1 VADTAPSFVADA
13 AQTELPPKRR
23 TGALALCTVL
33 VVLLAHWWTLGEI
46 ATLLGPLGE
55 PAQAPSDITS
65 PMLTRTITL
74 PPDVA
79 AAAPPAAPAAP
90 APRPLEVPPAPPSDL
105 MQVATSPAPALETLP
120 VPAPLPEAQE
130 PPPDP
135 PPPPEPPATAPMP
148 RAAASAPA
156 IPSEPDEKVAAAPV
170 PLPLPVTA
178 PEPEREPAPTPTPT
192 PAVPAAPPVPAPL
205 PAPDAKVA
213 ESPAPAPKPQPEP
226 APAPVVPAPAP
237 APAAAP
243 VQAPPSRPLVWPGS
257 KVLAYQLEI
266 NSFPLPA
273 RAELRWRHDG
283 AQYEASLALQS
294 LISVTRS
301 SKGAITPQGLEP
313 LRYGEKITARGET
326 AVHFQRDK
334 GIVSFSN
341 NKPSAVL
348 MAGMQDEVSVFFQ
361 VAAMLGGSPQH
372 FVIGTEIPLQTAESR
387 AVRAMVF
394 VVGKSE
400 VVDLP
405 GGRVPTI
412 YLSHT
417 EPPRFDGGRSS
428 KGEIWAAPGLDYL
441 PVRIRITEPSGT
453 TYDLRWS
460 QTLAP

>member
-1 VADTAPSFVADA
+1 
-13 AQTELPPKRR
+13 
-23 TGALALCTVL
+23 
-33 VVLLAHWWTLGEI
+33 
-46 ATLLGPLGE
+46 
-55 PAQAPSDITS
+55 
-65 PMLTRTITL
+65 M
-74 PPDVA
+74 
-79 AAAPPAAPAAP
+79 
-90 APRPLEVPPAPPSDL
+90 
-105 MQVATSPAPALETLP
+105 
-120 VPAPLPEAQE
+120 
-130 PPPDP
+130 
-135 PPPPEPPATAPMP
+135 
-148 RAAASAPA
+148 
-156 IPSEPDEKVAAAPV
+156 
-170 PLPLPVTA
+170 
-178 PEPEREPAPTPTPT
+178 
-192 PAVPAAPPVPAPL
+192 
-205 PAPDAKVA
+205 
-213 ESPAPAPKPQPEP
+213 
-226 APAPVVPAPAP
+226 
-237 APAAAP
+237 
-243 VQAPPSRPLVWPGS
+243 VWPGS

-348 MAGMQDEVSVFFQ
+348 LAGMQDEVSVFFQ

>member
-1 VADTAPSFVADA
+1 MADTAPSFAADA
-13 AQTELPPKRR
+13 AQTGLPLKRR

-79 AAAPPAAPAAP
+79 AAAPPAAPVAP
-90 APRPLEVPPAPPSDL
+90 APRPFEAPPADL
-105 MQVATSPAPALETLP
+105 MQVATSPAPTLEALP
-120 VPAPLPEAQE
+120 MPAPLPEAQE

-135 PPPPEPPATAPMP
+135 PPPPEPPAAVPMP
-148 RAAASAPA
+148 LAAASAPA
-156 IPSEPDEKVAAAPV
+156 VPSAPDEKVAAAPV
-170 PLPLPVTA
+170 PIPLAVTA
-178 PEPEREPAPTPTPT
+178 PEPERDPAPKPL
-192 PAVPAAPPVPAPL
+192 APAAPPVPAPL

-226 APAPVVPAPAP
+226 APAPAF
-237 APAAAP
+237 P
-243 VQAPPSRPLVWPGS
+243 VRPFAWPGS

-348 MAGMQDEVSVFFQ
+348 LAGMQDEVSVFFQ
-361 VAAMLGGSPQH
+361 VAARLGGSPQH
-372 FVIGTEIPLQTAESR
+372 FVPGTEIPLQTAESR
-387 AVRAMVF
+387 AVRTMVF
-394 VVGKSE
+394 VVGKTE
-400 VVDLP
+400 LMDLP

-417 EPPRFDGGRSS
+417 EPPAFEGARSS

>member
-1 VADTAPSFVADA
+1 MAEA
-13 AQTELPPKRR
+13 ASSSAAESALPGSPPGRQKWL
-23 TGALALCTVL
+23 AALCTLAL
-33 VVLLAHWWTLGEI
+33 VVLLHWWTLGEI
-46 ATLLGPLGE
+46 AALIGPSSD
-55 PAQAPSDITS
+55 PAQPPSDITS

-74 PPDVA
+74 PVETPVA
-79 AAAPPAAPAAP
+79 APPAPPAAPTPRPREMPAP
-90 APRPLEVPPAPPSDL
+90 AAE
-105 MQVATSPAPALETLP
+105 MQVATSPAPALEAVPMPAP
-120 VPAPLPEAQE
+120 VPAAQE
-130 PPPDP
+130 PPPEP
-135 PPPPEPPATAPMP
+135 PQPPEPPAPVAMP
-148 RAAASAPA
+148 LAAASAPA
-156 IPSEPDEKVAAAPV
+156 TPPAPEEKIAAAPV
-170 PLPLPVTA
+170 PIPMPVPA
-178 PEPEREPAPTPTPT
+178 PKPEPEPAPL
-192 PAVPAAPPVPAPL
+192 VPPAPPVPAP
-205 PAPDAKVA
+205 PPVPDAK
-213 ESPAPAPKPQPEP
+213 APEQPVPPPKVQPEP
-226 APAPVVPAPAP
+226 APAIPVAPPAPS
-237 APAAAP
+237 
-243 VQAPPSRPLVWPGS
+243 PPSRPLVWPGS
-257 KVLAYQLEI
+257 KVLTYQLEI

-348 MAGMQDEVSVFFQ
+348 LAGMQDEVSVFFQ

-372 FVIGTEIPLQTAESR
+372 FVLGTEIPLQTAESR
-387 AVRAMVF
+387 AVRTMVF

-417 EPPRFDGGRSS
+417 EPPGFEGARSS

-460 QTLAP
+460 QTQAP

>member
-1 VADTAPSFVADA
+1 
-13 AQTELPPKRR
+13 
-23 TGALALCTVL
+23 
-33 VVLLAHWWTLGEI
+33 
-46 ATLLGPLGE
+46 
-55 PAQAPSDITS
+55 
-65 PMLTRTITL
+65 M
-74 PPDVA
+74 
-79 AAAPPAAPAAP
+79 
-90 APRPLEVPPAPPSDL
+90 
-105 MQVATSPAPALETLP
+105 
-120 VPAPLPEAQE
+120 PAPLPEAQE

-135 PPPPEPPATAPMP
+135 PPPPEPPAAVPMP
-148 RAAASAPA
+148 LAAASAPA
-156 IPSEPDEKVAAAPV
+156 APSAPDEKVAAAPV
-170 PLPLPVTA
+170 PIPLAVTA
-178 PEPEREPAPTPTPT
+178 PEPERDPAPKPL
-192 PAVPAAPPVPAPL
+192 APAAPPVPAPL

-226 APAPVVPAPAP
+226 APAPAF
-237 APAAAP
+237 P
-243 VQAPPSRPLVWPGS
+243 VRPFAWPGS

-348 MAGMQDEVSVFFQ
+348 LAGMQDEVSVFFQ

-372 FVIGTEIPLQTAESR
+372 FVPGTEIPLQTAESR
-387 AVRAMVF
+387 AVRTMVF
-394 VVGKSE
+394 VVGKTE
-400 VVDLP
+400 LTDLP

-417 EPPRFDGGRSS
+417 EPPAFEGARSS

>member
-1 VADTAPSFVADA
+1 MADA
-13 AQTELPPKRR
+13 APSSAIESARPGSPPGRQKWL
-23 TGALALCTVL
+23 AALCTLAL
-33 VVLLAHWWTLGEI
+33 VVLLHWWTLGEI
-46 ATLLGPLGE
+46 AALIGPLGDPE
-55 PAQAPSDITS
+55 QSPSDITS
-65 PMLTRTITL
+65 PILTRTITL
-74 PPDVA
+74 PVETSAVA
-79 AAAPPAAPAAP
+79 SPAPPAAPV
-90 APRPLEVPPAPPSDL
+90 PRPLESPAPATE
-105 MQVATSPAPALETLP
+105 MQAATSPAPALEAVS
-120 VPAPLPEAQE
+120 VPAPVPVAQE
-130 PPPDP
+130 PPSEP
-135 PPPPEPPATAPMP
+135 PQPLEPPAPVAMP
-148 RAAASAPA
+148 LAAASAPSA
-156 IPSEPDEKVAAAPV
+156 PVAPPAPEEKVAVAPV
-170 PLPLPVTA
+170 PIPLPA
-178 PEPEREPAPTPTPT
+178 PAPKPEAEPTPG
-192 PAVPAAPPVPAPL
+192 VPPAPPVPAPL
-205 PAPDAKVA
+205 PDAKA
-213 ESPAPAPKPQPEP
+213 PEQPASAPKVQPEP
-226 APAPVVPAPAP
+226 APAIPVAPPTPAPTSAAASVPAS
-237 APAAAP
+237 
-243 VQAPPSRPLVWPGS
+243 APPSRPLLWPGS

-313 LRYGEKITARGET
+313 LRYGEKITARGES

-341 NKPSAVL
+341 NKPNAVL
-348 MAGMQDEVSVFFQ
+348 LAGMQDEVSVFFQ

-372 FVIGTEIPLQTAESR
+372 FVPGTEIPLQTAESR
-387 AVRAMVF
+387 AVRTMVF
-394 VVGKSE
+394 VVGKTE
-400 VVDLP
+400 LMDLP

-417 EPPRFDGGRSS
+417 EPPAFEGARSS

>member
-1 VADTAPSFVADA
+1 MADTAPSFAADA
-13 AQTELPPKRR
+13 AQTGLPLKRR

-74 PPDVA
+74 PVETSA
-79 AAAPPAAPAAP
+79 ETPPAPPAAP
-90 APRPLEVPPAPPSDL
+90 APRPFEAPPADL
-105 MQVATSPAPALETLP
+105 MQVATSPAPTLEALP
-120 VPAPLPEAQE
+120 MPAPLPEAQE

-135 PPPPEPPATAPMP
+135 PPPPEPPAAVPMP
-148 RAAASAPA
+148 LAAASAPA
-156 IPSEPDEKVAAAPV
+156 VPSAPDEKVAAAPV
-170 PLPLPVTA
+170 PIPLAVTA
-178 PEPEREPAPTPTPT
+178 PEPERDPAPKPL
-192 PAVPAAPPVPAPL
+192 APAAPPVPAPL

-226 APAPVVPAPAP
+226 APAPAF
-237 APAAAP
+237 P
-243 VQAPPSRPLVWPGS
+243 VRPFAWPGS

-341 NKPSAVL
+341 NKPSAAL
-348 MAGMQDEVSVFFQ
+348 LAGMQDEVSVFFQ

-372 FVIGTEIPLQTAESR
+372 YVPGTEIPLQTAESR
-387 AVRAMVF
+387 AVRTMVF
-394 VVGKSE
+394 VVGKTE
-400 VVDLP
+400 LMDLP

-417 EPPRFDGGRSS
+417 EPPAFEGARSS

>member
-1 VADTAPSFVADA
+1 
-13 AQTELPPKRR
+13 
-23 TGALALCTVL
+23 
-33 VVLLAHWWTLGEI
+33 
-46 ATLLGPLGE
+46 
-55 PAQAPSDITS
+55 
-65 PMLTRTITL
+65 MLT
-74 PPDVA
+74 
-79 AAAPPAAPAAP
+79 
-90 APRPLEVPPAPPSDL
+90 
-105 MQVATSPAPALETLP
+105 
-120 VPAPLPEAQE
+120 
-130 PPPDP
+130 
-135 PPPPEPPATAPMP
+135 
-148 RAAASAPA
+148 
-156 IPSEPDEKVAAAPV
+156 
-170 PLPLPVTA
+170 
-178 PEPEREPAPTPTPT
+178 
-192 PAVPAAPPVPAPL
+192 
-205 PAPDAKVA
+205 
-213 ESPAPAPKPQPEP
+213 
-226 APAPVVPAPAP
+226 
-237 APAAAP
+237 
-243 VQAPPSRPLVWPGS
+243 
-257 KVLAYQLEI
+257 YQLEI

-361 VAAMLGGSPQH
+361 VAAMMGGSPQH
-372 FVIGTEIPLQTAESR
+372 FVAGTEIPLQTAESR

>member
-1 VADTAPSFVADA
+1 
-13 AQTELPPKRR
+13 
-23 TGALALCTVL
+23 
-33 VVLLAHWWTLGEI
+33 
-46 ATLLGPLGE
+46 
-55 PAQAPSDITS
+55 
-65 PMLTRTITL
+65 
-74 PPDVA
+74 
-79 AAAPPAAPAAP
+79 
-90 APRPLEVPPAPPSDL
+90 
-105 MQVATSPAPALETLP
+105 
-120 VPAPLPEAQE
+120 VPAF
-130 PPPDP
+130 
-135 PPPPEPPATAPMP
+135 
-148 RAAASAPA
+148 
-156 IPSEPDEKVAAAPV
+156 
-170 PLPLPVTA
+170 
-178 PEPEREPAPTPTPT
+178 
-192 PAVPAAPPVPAPL
+192 
-205 PAPDAKVA
+205 
-213 ESPAPAPKPQPEP
+213 
-226 APAPVVPAPAP
+226 
-237 APAAAP
+237 
-243 VQAPPSRPLVWPGS
+243 APPSRPLVWPGS
-257 KVLAYQLEI
+257 KVLTYQLEI

-294 LISVTRS
+294 LISITRS
-301 SKGAITPQGLEP
+301 SKGAITPLGLEP

-348 MAGMQDEVSVFFQ
+348 LAGMQDEVSVFFQ

-372 FVIGTEIPLQTAESR
+372 FVLGTEIPLQTAESR

-417 EPPRFDGGRSS
+417 EPPGFDGGRSS

-460 QTLAP
+460 QTQAP

>member
-1 VADTAPSFVADA
+1 
-13 AQTELPPKRR
+13 
-23 TGALALCTVL
+23 
-33 VVLLAHWWTLGEI
+33 
-46 ATLLGPLGE
+46 
-55 PAQAPSDITS
+55 
-65 PMLTRTITL
+65 M
-74 PPDVA
+74 
-79 AAAPPAAPAAP
+79 
-90 APRPLEVPPAPPSDL
+90 
-105 MQVATSPAPALETLP
+105 
-120 VPAPLPEAQE
+120 
-130 PPPDP
+130 
-135 PPPPEPPATAPMP
+135 
-148 RAAASAPA
+148 
-156 IPSEPDEKVAAAPV
+156 
-170 PLPLPVTA
+170 
-178 PEPEREPAPTPTPT
+178 
-192 PAVPAAPPVPAPL
+192 
-205 PAPDAKVA
+205 
-213 ESPAPAPKPQPEP
+213 
-226 APAPVVPAPAP
+226 
-237 APAAAP
+237 
-243 VQAPPSRPLVWPGS
+243 VWPGS

-341 NKPSAVL
+341 NKPSAL
-348 MAGMQDEVSVFFQ
+348 LLAGMQDEVSVFFQ

-372 FVIGTEIPLQTAESR
+372 FVSGTEIPLQTAESR
-387 AVRAMVF
+387 AVRTMVF
-394 VVGKSE
+394 VVGKTE
-400 VVDLP
+400 LMDLP

-417 EPPRFDGGRSS
+417 EPPGFEGARSS

>member
-1 VADTAPSFVADA
+1 MADA
-13 AQTELPPKRR
+13 APSSAIESARPGSPPGRQKWL
-23 TGALALCTVL
+23 AALCTLAL
-33 VVLLAHWWTLGEI
+33 VVLLHWWTLGEI
-46 ATLLGPLGE
+46 AALIGPLGDPE
-55 PAQAPSDITS
+55 QSPSDITS

-74 PPDVA
+74 PVETP
-79 AAAPPAAPAAP
+79 AAAPPAPPAAP
-90 APRPLEVPPAPPSDL
+90 APRPREVPAPAAE
-105 MQVATSPAPALETLP
+105 MQVATSPAPALEAAP
-120 VPAPLPEAQE
+120 MPAPEPAAQE
-130 PPPDP
+130 PPPEP
-135 PPPPEPPATAPMP
+135 PQPPEPPTPVAMP
-148 RAAASAPA
+148 LAAASAPA
-156 IPSEPDEKVAAAPV
+156 ALPALEEKVAVAPV
-170 PLPLPVTA
+170 PIPLPVPA
-178 PEPEREPAPTPTPT
+178 PKPEPEPTPG
-192 PAVPAAPPVPAPL
+192 VPPAPPVPAP
-205 PAPDAKVA
+205 PPVPDVKAR
-213 ESPAPAPKPQPEP
+213 EQSAPAPKAQPEP
-226 APAPVVPAPAP
+226 APAMPVAPP

-243 VQAPPSRPLVWPGS
+243 PPPSRPLVWPGS
-257 KVLAYQLEI
+257 KVLTYHLEI

-294 LISVTRS
+294 LISVTRT

-348 MAGMQDEVSVFFQ
+348 LAGMQDEVSVFFQ

-372 FVIGTEIPLQTAESR
+372 FVPGTEIPLQTAESR
-387 AVRAMVF
+387 AVRTMVF
-394 VVGKSE
+394 VVGKTE
-400 VVDLP
+400 LMDLP

-417 EPPRFDGGRSS
+417 EPPAFEGARSS

>member
-1 VADTAPSFVADA
+1 MADTASSFAADA
-13 AQTELPPKRR
+13 AQTGLPSKRR

-90 APRPLEVPPAPPSDL
+90 APRPLEAPPAPPSDL
-105 MQVATSPAPALETLP
+105 MQVATSPAPALEALP

-135 PPPPEPPATAPMP
+135 PATVLMP
-148 RAAASAPA
+148 LAAASAPA
-156 IPSEPDEKVAAAPV
+156 ASSEPNEKFAATPV
-170 PLPLPVTA
+170 PLPLPLTA
-178 PEPEREPAPTPTPT
+178 PEPEREPTPL
-192 PAVPAAPPVPAPL
+192 APAAPPVPL

-226 APAPVVPAPAP
+226 APAL
-237 APAAAP
+237 
-243 VQAPPSRPLVWPGS
+243 PSRPLAWPGS
-257 KVLAYQLEI
+257 KVLAYKLEI

-348 MAGMQDEVSVFFQ
+348 LAGMQDEVSVFFQ

-372 FVIGTEIPLQTAESR
+372 FVPGTEIPLQTAESR
-387 AVRAMVF
+387 AVRTMVF
-394 VVGKSE
+394 VVGKNE
-400 VVDLP
+400 LMDLP

-417 EPPRFDGGRSS
+417 EPPPAFEGARSS

>member
-1 VADTAPSFVADA
+1 MADTAPSFAADA
-13 AQTELPPKRR
+13 AQTGLPLKRR
-23 TGALALCTVL
+23 TGALVLCTLL

-79 AAAPPAAPAAP
+79 AAAPPAAPVAP
-90 APRPLEVPPAPPSDL
+90 APRPFEAPPADL
-105 MQVATSPAPALETLP
+105 MQVATSPAPTLEALP
-120 VPAPLPEAQE
+120 MPAPLPEAQE

-135 PPPPEPPATAPMP
+135 PPPPEPPAAVPMP
-148 RAAASAPA
+148 LAAASAPA
-156 IPSEPDEKVAAAPV
+156 VPSAPDEKVAAAPV
-170 PLPLPVTA
+170 PIPLPVTA
-178 PEPEREPAPTPTPT
+178 PEPERDPAPKPL
-192 PAVPAAPPVPAPL
+192 APAAPPVPAPL

-213 ESPAPAPKPQPEP
+213 ESPAPAPKPQPD
-226 APAPVVPAPAP
+226 PAPAP
-237 APAAAP
+237 AFP
-243 VQAPPSRPLVWPGS
+243 VRPFAWPGS

-348 MAGMQDEVSVFFQ
+348 LAGMQDEVSVFFQ

-372 FVIGTEIPLQTAESR
+372 FVPGTEIPLQTAESR
-387 AVRAMVF
+387 AVRTMVF
-394 VVGKSE
+394 VVGKTE
-400 VVDLP
+400 LMDLP

-417 EPPRFDGGRSS
+417 EPPAFEGARSS